1 MYWFNN
7 IFDDNII
14 KINVV
19 CVYVY
24 LFNKVKIVGYIKCYL
39 NIFSDVYWIWF
50 FKYILVSVLFMFI
63 DNYMIDKLYKCG
75 FCICFLF

>member
-39 NIFSDVYWIWF
+39 NIFSDVY
-50 FKYILVSVLFMFI
+50 
-63 DNYMIDKLYKCG
+63 
-75 FCICFLF
+75 